1 MKKPKTLLTVSLI
14 IRSAK
19 VKTFESLLR
28 KPIMKLTIQ
37 SQILRD
43 AINKVLSVV
52 DKKNSRPILTNC
64 LIKSVGQ
71 KLELIA
77 TDLEV
82 SAKIILNAKI
92 EGEGSFCINSKN
104 IADILRELPNDE
116 LVMNVDNNNLLNL
129 TCKNI
134 SYSLLITSADEFPQ
148 LTFQNQSTE
157 FRLKTKQVAHII
169 NKTSH
174 AISTDETRLYLNGIY
189 LQLTDSKLRS
199 VAIDGHRLALL
210 DTHEFIGEN
219 KFLVDGVIVPR
230 KGISEL
236 KKIADTY
243 PEDEVSISLDD
254 SFMFVNARNEY
265 YLSIRLIAREY
276 PKYQTVIPSKTT
288 NRFHIDRNSILNAV
302 KRIKIL
308 SNEKTNGIKFNI
320 QPGELILST
329 NHPAM
334 GQATE
339 TLPISYEGKG
349 TEIGFNAKYLIE
361 SLSVLNETDVTFEFN
376 NELSPVVIKADDLPE
391 FLGIIMPLKL

>member
-1 MKKPKTLLTVSLI
+1 
-14 IRSAK
+14 
-19 VKTFESLLR
+19 
-28 KPIMKLTIQ
+28 MKLTIQ
-37 SQILRD
+37 AQTLRD

-64 LIKSVGQ
+64 LLKAQ
-71 KLELIA
+71 NNKLELIA

-82 SAKIILNAKI
+82 SAKILLNAKI

-116 LVMNVDNNNLLNL
+116 VELNVDNNNLLNL
-129 TCKNI
+129 NCKNI
-134 SYSLLITSADEFPQ
+134 NYSLLITSPDEFPQ
-148 LTFQNQSTE
+148 LGFQNQSSE
-157 FRLKTKQVAHII
+157 FRLRTKQIAHII

-189 LQLTDSKLRS
+189 LQMTDSKLRS

-210 DTHEFIGEN
+210 DTFEFMGDN
-219 KFLVDGVIVPR
+219 KFLADGVIVPR

-236 KKIADTY
+236 KKIADSY
-243 PEDEVSISLDD
+243 PDDEVSISLDD
-254 SFMFVNARNEY
+254 SFMFINARNEY

-288 NRFHIDRNSILNAV
+288 NRFDIDRNAILNAV

-308 SNEKTNGIKFNI
+308 SNEKTNGVKLNI
-320 QPGELILST
+320 QKNELTILT
-329 NHPAM
+329 NHPAL
-334 GQATE
+334 GQANE
-339 TLPISYEGKG
+339 TLPIVYDGKP

-376 NELSPVVIKADDLPE
+376 NELSPVVIKANDLPE

>member
-1 MKKPKTLLTVSLI
+1 
-14 IRSAK
+14 
-19 VKTFESLLR
+19 
-28 KPIMKLTIQ
+28 MKLIIQ
-37 SQILRD
+37 SQVLRE

-64 LIKSVGQ
+64 LIKTSGA
-71 KLELIA
+71 KIELIA

-82 SAKIILNAKI
+82 SAKIILNAKV
-92 EGEGSFCINSKN
+92 EKEGSFCINSKN
-104 IADILRELPNDE
+104 ISEILRELPNDE
-116 LVMNVDNNNLLNL
+116 VTISVDNTNLLNL
-129 TCKNI
+129 SCKSIN
-134 SYSLLITSADEFPQ
+134 YSLLITGAEEFPQ
-148 LTFQNQSTE
+148 LTFQNQSSE
-157 FRLKTKQVAHII
+157 FRLKTKQMSHII

-189 LQLTDSKLRS
+189 FQLSESKLRA

-219 KFLVDGVIVPR
+219 KFLVDGVIIPK

-236 KKIADTY
+236 KKISDSY
-243 PEDEVSISLDD
+243 PEDDVSISLDD

-276 PKYQTVIPSKTT
+276 PKYQTVIPAKTT
-288 NRFHIDRNSILNAV
+288 NRFHIDRNAVLNAV

-320 QPGELILST
+320 QKNELVIST
-329 NHPAM
+329 NHPAL
-334 GQATE
+334 GQASE
-339 TLPISYEGKG
+339 NLPISYDGKS

-376 NELSPVVIKADDLPE
+376 NELSPVVIKAEDIPE

>member
-1 MKKPKTLLTVSLI
+1 
-14 IRSAK
+14 
-19 VKTFESLLR
+19 
-28 KPIMKLTIQ
+28 
-37 SQILRD
+37 
-43 AINKVLSVV
+43 
-52 DKKNSRPILTNC
+52 
-64 LIKSVGQ
+64 
-71 KLELIA
+71 
-77 TDLEV
+77 
-82 SAKIILNAKI
+82 LNAKI

-104 IADILRELPNDE
+104 IADILRELPNDD
-116 LVMNVDNNNLLNL
+116 LVLNVDNSNILNL
-129 TCKNI
+129 SCKNI
-134 SYSLLITSADEFPQ
+134 TYSLLITSAEEFPH
-148 LTFQNQSTE
+148 LSFQNQFSE

-189 LQLTDSKLRS
+189 LQMTDSKLRA

-219 KFLVDGVIVPR
+219 KFLSDGVIVPR
-230 KGISEL
+230 KGITEL
-236 KKIADTY
+236 KKIAETY
-243 PEDEVSISLDD
+243 PEEDISISLDD

-288 NRFHIDRNSILNAV
+288 NRFHIDRNAILNAV

-308 SNEKTNGIKFNI
+308 SNEKTNGVKLNI
-320 QPGELILST
+320 QKNELVIST
-329 NHPAM
+329 NHPAL

-339 TLPISYEGKG
+339 TLPIVYDGKA

-361 SLSVLNETDVTFEFN
+361 SLQVLNETDVTFEFN

>member
-1 MKKPKTLLTVSLI
+1 MKI
-14 IRSAK
+14 
-19 VKTFESLLR
+19 
-28 KPIMKLTIQ
+28 TIQ

-43 AINKVLSVV
+43 AINRVLSVV

-64 LIKSVGQ
+64 LLKSQGQ

-92 EGEGSFCINSKN
+92 EKEGSFCINSKN
-104 IADILRELPNDE
+104 IADILRELPNDDVILSVE
-116 LVMNVDNNNLLNL
+116 NNNLLSL
-129 TCKNI
+129 VCKNI
-134 SYSLLITSADEFPQ
+134 NYSLLITGHDEYPQ
-148 LTFQNQSTE
+148 LSFQNHNSE
-157 FRLKTKQVAHII
+157 FRLKTKQVVHII
-169 NKTSH
+169 SKTSH

-189 LQLTDSKLRS
+189 LQMTDGKLRS
-199 VAIDGHRLALL
+199 VAIDGHRLALI

-219 KFLVDGVIVPR
+219 KYLADGVIVPR

-236 KKIADTY
+236 KKIADCY
-243 PEDEVSISLDD
+243 PEDEVIISVDD

-288 NRFHIDRNSILNAV
+288 NRFVIDRNAILNAV

-308 SNEKTNGIKFNI
+308 SNEKTNGIKFNV
-320 QPGELILST
+320 QKNELVITT
-329 NHPAM
+329 NHPAL

-339 TLPISYEGKG
+339 TLPISYDAKP

>member
-1 MKKPKTLLTVSLI
+1 MKLI
-14 IRSAK
+14 IPSQ
-19 VKTFESLLR
+19 VLR
-28 KPIMKLTIQ
+28 E
-37 SQILRD
+37 

-64 LIKSVGQ
+64 LLKTSGN

-82 SAKIILNAKI
+82 SAKIILPARI
-92 EGEGSFCINSKN
+92 EKEGSFCINSKN
-104 IADILRELPNDE
+104 ISEILRELPNDE
-116 LVMNVDNNNLLNL
+116 VVMSVENSNLLNL
-129 TCKNI
+129 SCKNI
-134 SYSLLITSADEFPQ
+134 NYSLLITGAEEFPQ
-148 LTFQNQSTE
+148 LSFQNQSSE
-157 FRLKTKQVAHII
+157 FRLKTKQISHII

-174 AISTDETRLYLNGIY
+174 AISTDETRLYLNGIFF
-189 LQLTDSKLRS
+189 QITDSKLRS

-236 KKIADTY
+236 KKIADTF
-243 PEDEVSISLDD
+243 PEDDVSISLDD

-276 PKYQTVIPSKTT
+276 PKYQTVIPAKTT
-288 NRFHIDRNSILNAV
+288 NRFHIDRNAVLNAV

-320 QPGELILST
+320 QKNELVIST
-329 NHPAM
+329 NHPAL
-334 GQATE
+334 GQASE
-339 TLPISYEGKG
+339 NLPISYDQKP

-376 NELSPVVIKADDLPE
+376 NELSPVVIKAEDIPE

>member
-1 MKKPKTLLTVSLI
+1 
-14 IRSAK
+14 
-19 VKTFESLLR
+19 
-28 KPIMKLTIQ
+28 MKLTIQ

-64 LIKSVGQ
+64 LIKTHGQ

-82 SAKIILNAKI
+82 SAKIILNANI
-92 EGEGSFCINSKN
+92 EKDGTFCINSKN
-104 IADILRELPNDE
+104 IADILRELPNDD
-116 LVMNVDNNNLLNL
+116 LTLSVDNNNLLNL
-129 TCKNI
+129 SCKNI
-134 SYSLLITSADEFPQ
+134 NYSLLIIGAEEFPQ
-148 LTFQNQSTE
+148 LSFQNQSSE
-157 FRLKTKQVAHII
+157 FRLKTKQISHII

-189 LQLTDSKLRS
+189 LQMSDSKLRS

-219 KFLVDGVIVPR
+219 KFLTDGVIIPR

-243 PEDEVSISLDD
+243 PDDDVVISLDD

-265 YLSIRLIAREY
+265 FLSIRLIAREY

-288 NRFHIDRNSILNAV
+288 NRFLIDRNAVLNAV

-308 SNEKTNGIKFNI
+308 SNEKTNGVKFNI
-320 QPGELILST
+320 HSNELVIST
-329 NHPAM
+329 NHPAL

-339 TLPISYEGKG
+339 TLPISYDGKS

-361 SLSVLNETDVTFEFN
+361 SLSVLNESDVTFEFN

>member
-1 MKKPKTLLTVSLI
+1 
-14 IRSAK
+14 
-19 VKTFESLLR
+19 
-28 KPIMKLTIQ
+28 MKLTIP

-64 LIKSVGQ
+64 LLKATKGQ
-71 KLELIA
+71 LELIA

-82 SAKIILNAKI
+82 SAKILLKAQVEA
-92 EGEGSFCINSKN
+92 EGNFCINSKN
-104 IADILRELPNDE
+104 IAEILRELPNEDVV
-116 LVMNVDNNNLLNL
+116 LNVEESNLLKL
-129 TCKNI
+129 SCKNI
-134 SYSLLITSADEFPQ
+134 NYSLLITSAEEFPQ
-148 LTFQNQSTE
+148 LSFQNQSSE
-157 FRLKTKQVAHII
+157 FRLKTKQISHII

-189 LQLTDSKLRS
+189 LQLTDGKLRS

-210 DTHEFIGEN
+210 DTNEFIGEN
-219 KFLVDGVIVPR
+219 KFLADGVIVPR
-230 KGISEL
+230 KGITEL

-254 SFMFVNARNEY
+254 SFMFVNAMNEY
-265 YLSIRLIAREY
+265 FLSIRLIAREY
-276 PKYQTVIPSKTT
+276 PKYQTVIPSKTAYK
-288 NRFHIDRNSILNAV
+288 FFIDRNAILNAV

-308 SNEKTNGIKFNI
+308 SNEKTNGVKLNI
-320 QPGELILST
+320 QPDELIVST
-329 NHPAM
+329 NHPAL
-334 GQATE
+334 GQAIE
-339 TLPISYEGKG
+339 TLPISFDGKP

-376 NELSPVVIKADDLPE
+376 NELSPVVIKADDLPD

>member
-1 MKKPKTLLTVSLI
+1 
-14 IRSAK
+14 
-19 VKTFESLLR
+19 
-28 KPIMKLTIQ
+28 MKLTIQ
-37 SQILRD
+37 AHALRD

-64 LIKSVGQ
+64 LVKTNGQ

-92 EGEGSFCINSKN
+92 EKEGSFCINSKN

-116 LVMNVDNNNLLNL
+116 LLFNVDNSNLLNL
-129 TCKNI
+129 NCKNI
-134 SYSLLITSADEFPQ
+134 NYSLLVTSADEFPQ
-148 LTFQNQSTE
+148 LNFQNQSSE
-157 FRLKTKQVAHII
+157 FRLKTKQLAHII

-189 LQLTDSKLRS
+189 LQMIDSKLRS

-210 DTHEFIGEN
+210 DTPEFIGEN
-219 KFLVDGVIVPR
+219 KYLVDGVIVPR

-236 KKIADTY
+236 KKIAETY
-243 PEDEVSISLDD
+243 PEDDAAISLDD

-276 PKYQTVIPSKTT
+276 PKYQTVIPAKTT
-288 NRFHIDRNSILNAV
+288 NRFFIDRNSILNAV
-302 KRIKIL
+302 KRVKIL
-308 SNEKTNGIKFNI
+308 SNEKTNGIKLNI
-320 QPGELILST
+320 AAGNLTIST
-329 NHPAM
+329 NHPAL
-334 GQATE
+334 GQANE
-339 TLPISYEGKG
+339 TLPIAYDGKA
-349 TEIGFNAKYLIE
+349 TVIGFNAKYLIE

>member
-1 MKKPKTLLTVSLI
+1 
-14 IRSAK
+14 
-19 VKTFESLLR
+19 
-28 KPIMKLTIQ
+28 MKLTIQ

-64 LIKSVGQ
+64 LIKTQGQ

-82 SAKIILNAKI
+82 SAKIILNANI
-92 EGEGSFCINSKN
+92 EKDGTFCINSKN
-104 IADILRELPNDE
+104 IADILRELPNDD
-116 LVMNVDNNNLLNL
+116 LTLSVDNNNLLNL
-129 TCKNI
+129 SCKNI
-134 SYSLLITSADEFPQ
+134 NYSLLIIGAEEFPQ
-148 LTFQNQSTE
+148 LSFQNQSSE
-157 FRLKTKQVAHII
+157 FRLKTKQISHII

-189 LQLTDSKLRS
+189 LQMTDSKLRS

-219 KFLVDGVIVPR
+219 KFLTDGVIVPR

-243 PEDEVSISLDD
+243 PDDDVAISLDD

-288 NRFHIDRNSILNAV
+288 NRFLIDRNAVLNAV

-308 SNEKTNGIKFNI
+308 SNEKTNGVKFNI
-320 QPGELILST
+320 HSNELVIST
-329 NHPAM
+329 NHPAL
-334 GQATE
+334 GQANE
-339 TLPISYEGKG
+339 TLPISYDGKS

-361 SLSVLNETDVTFEFN
+361 SLSVLNESDVTFEFN

>member
-1 MKKPKTLLTVSLI
+1 MKI
-14 IRSAK
+14 
-19 VKTFESLLR
+19 
-28 KPIMKLTIQ
+28 TIQ
-37 SQILRD
+37 AQALRD
-43 AINKVLSVV
+43 AVNKVLSVV

-64 LIKSVGQ
+64 LVKCVGQ

-82 SAKIILNAKI
+82 SSKIILNAKV
-92 EGEGSFCINSKN
+92 ENEGSFCINSKN
-104 IADILRELPNDE
+104 IADILRELPNEE
-116 LVMNVDNNNLLNL
+116 LVMNVDGNNMLNL

-134 SYSLLITSADEFPQ
+134 NYSLLITSADEFPQ
-148 LTFQNQSTE
+148 LGFQNQNSE
-157 FRLKTKQVAHII
+157 FRLKTKQIAHII

-189 LQLTDSKLRS
+189 LQLTDGKLRS

-210 DTHEFIGEN
+210 DTNEFIGEN

-236 KKIADTY
+236 KKIADSY
-243 PEDEVSISLDD
+243 PDDEVSISLDD
-254 SFMFVNARNEY
+254 SFMFVNAKNEY
-265 YLSIRLIAREY
+265 FLSIRLIAREY

-288 NRFHIDRNSILNAV
+288 NRFHIDRNAILNAV
-302 KRIKIL
+302 KRIRIL
-308 SNEKTNGIKFNI
+308 SNEKTNGVKLNI
-320 QPGELILST
+320 RPGELVIST
-329 NHPAM
+329 NHPAL

-339 TLPISYEGKG
+339 VLPIAYEGKA

-361 SLSVLNETDVTFEFN
+361 GLSVLNETDVTFEFN
-376 NELSPVVIKADDLPE
+376 NELLPVVMKADDLPE

>member
-1 MKKPKTLLTVSLI
+1 MKI
-14 IRSAK
+14 
-19 VKTFESLLR
+19 
-28 KPIMKLTIQ
+28 TIQ
-37 SQILRD
+37 SQVLRD

-64 LIKSVGQ
+64 LLKSQGQ

-82 SAKIILNAKI
+82 SAKIILNARI
-92 EGEGSFCINSKN
+92 EKEGSFCINSKN
-104 IADILRELPNDE
+104 IADILRELPNDDVILSVE
-116 LVMNVDNNNLLNL
+116 SNNLLNL

-134 SYSLLITSADEFPQ
+134 SYSLLITSPEEYPQ
-148 LTFQNQSTE
+148 LSFQNQNSE

-174 AISTDETRLYLNGIY
+174 AISTDETRLYLNGIF
-189 LQLTDSKLRS
+189 LQMTDGKIRS

-219 KFLVDGVIVPR
+219 KYLADGVIVPR

-236 KKIADTY
+236 KKIADSY
-243 PEDEVSISLDD
+243 PEDEVIISLDD
-254 SFMFVNARNEY
+254 SFMFVNARSEY
-265 YLSIRLIAREY
+265 FLSIRLIAREY
-276 PKYQTVIPSKTT
+276 PKYQTVIPAKTT
-288 NRFHIDRNSILNAV
+288 NKFVIDRNAILNAV

-308 SNEKTNGIKFNI
+308 SNEKTNGIKLNI
-320 QPGELILST
+320 QRNELVITT
-329 NHPAM
+329 NHPAL

-339 TLPISYEGKG
+339 TLPISYEGKT

-361 SLSVLNETDVTFEFN
+361 SLSVLNETDVVFEFN

>member
-1 MKKPKTLLTVSLI
+1 
-14 IRSAK
+14 
-19 VKTFESLLR
+19 
-28 KPIMKLTIQ
+28 MKLTIQ
-37 SQILRD
+37 AHVLRD

-64 LIKSVGQ
+64 LIKSYGQ
-71 KLELIA
+71 KIELIA

-82 SAKIILNAKI
+82 SAKIILNAKV

-104 IADILRELPNDE
+104 IADILRELPNDDVI
-116 LVMNVDNNNLLNL
+116 LNVDNNNLLNL

-134 SYSLLITSADEFPQ
+134 SYSLLIISADEFPQ
-148 LTFQNQSTE
+148 LSFQNQSTE
-157 FRLKTKQVAHII
+157 FRLKTKQISHII

-174 AISTDETRLYLNGIY
+174 AISTDETRLYLNGIF
-189 LQLTDSKLRS
+189 LQLNESKLRS

-210 DTHEFIGEN
+210 DTNEFIGDN

-243 PEDEVSISLDD
+243 PDEEVSISLDD

-288 NRFHIDRNSILNAV
+288 NRFHIERNAILNAV

-308 SNEKTNGIKFNI
+308 SNEKTNGVKLNI
-320 QPGELILST
+320 QPGELVIST
-329 NHPAM
+329 NHPAL

-339 TLPISYEGKG
+339 KLPINYDGKA

-361 SLSVLNETDVTFEFN
+361 NLNVFNETDVTFEFN

>member
-1 MKKPKTLLTVSLI
+1 
-14 IRSAK
+14 
-19 VKTFESLLR
+19 
-28 KPIMKLTIQ
+28 MKLSIQ
-37 SQILRD
+37 AHVLRD
-43 AINKVLSVV
+43 AINKVLTVV

-64 LIKSVGQ
+64 LLKATGK
-71 KLELIA
+71 KLEIIA

-82 SAKIILNAKI
+82 SAKIILDVKTDKD
-92 EGEGSFCINSKN
+92 GSFCINSKN
-104 IADILRELPNDE
+104 IADILRELPAEE
-116 LVMNVDNNNLLNL
+116 LFMNVEGGNLLNL
-129 TCKNI
+129 NCKNI
-134 SYSLLITSADEFPQ
+134 NYSLLITSADEFPQ
-148 LTFQNQSTE
+148 LNFQNQSSE
-157 FRLKTKQVAHII
+157 FRLKTKQISHII
-169 NKTSH
+169 NKCSH

-189 LQLTDSKLRS
+189 LQMTDSKLRS

-210 DTHEFIGEN
+210 DTHEFIGDN

-236 KKIADTY
+236 KKIAETY
-243 PEDEVSISLDD
+243 PEEDVSISLDD

-288 NRFHIDRNSILNAV
+288 NKFHIDRNAILNAV

-308 SNEKTNGIKFNI
+308 SNEKTNGIKLNVA
-320 QPGELILST
+320 PGQLTIST
-329 NHPAM
+329 NHPAL
-334 GQATE
+334 GQAIE
-339 TLPISYEGKG
+339 TLPIAYDGKS

-376 NELSPVVIKADDLPE
+376 NELSPVVIKAEDLPE

>member
-1 MKKPKTLLTVSLI
+1 
-14 IRSAK
+14 
-19 VKTFESLLR
+19 
-28 KPIMKLTIQ
+28 MKLTIP

-64 LIKSVGQ
+64 LLKASQGQ
-71 KLELIA
+71 LEIIA

-82 SAKIILNAKI
+82 SAKILLKAQV
-92 EGEGSFCINSKN
+92 ESEVSFCINSKN
-104 IADILRELPNDE
+104 IAEILRELPNEDVI
-116 LVMNVDNNNLLNL
+116 LNVEDSNLLKL

-134 SYSLLITSADEFPQ
+134 NYSLLITSAEEFPQ
-148 LTFQNQSTE
+148 LSFQNQSSE
-157 FRLKTKQVAHII
+157 FRLKTKQISHII

-189 LQLTDSKLRS
+189 LQLTDGKLRS

-210 DTHEFIGEN
+210 DTNEFIGEN
-219 KFLVDGVIVPR
+219 KFLADGVIVPR
-230 KGISEL
+230 KGITEL

-254 SFMFVNARNEY
+254 SFMFVNAMNEY
-265 YLSIRLIAREY
+265 FLSIRLIAREY
-276 PKYQTVIPSKTT
+276 PKYQTVIPSKTAH
-288 NRFHIDRNSILNAV
+288 RFMIDRNAILNAV

-308 SNEKTNGIKFNI
+308 SNEKTNGVKLNI
-320 QPGELILST
+320 QPNELIVST
-329 NHPAM
+329 NHPAL
-334 GQATE
+334 GQAIE
-339 TLPISYEGKG
+339 TLPINFDGKP

-361 SLSVLNETDVTFEFN
+361 NLSVLNETDVTFEFN

>member
-1 MKKPKTLLTVSLI
+1 
-14 IRSAK
+14 
-19 VKTFESLLR
+19 
-28 KPIMKLTIQ
+28 MKLIIQ
-37 SQILRD
+37 SQVLRE

-64 LIKSVGQ
+64 LIKTSGT
-71 KLELIA
+71 KIELIA

-82 SAKIILNAKI
+82 SAKIILNAKV
-92 EGEGSFCINSKN
+92 EREGSFCINSKN
-104 IADILRELPNDE
+104 ISEILRELPNDE
-116 LVMNVDNNNLLNL
+116 VVISVDNSNLLNL
-129 TCKNI
+129 SCKNI
-134 SYSLLITSADEFPQ
+134 NYSLLITGAEEFPQ
-148 LTFQNQSTE
+148 LTFQNQSSE
-157 FRLKTKQVAHII
+157 FRLKTKQISHII

-174 AISTDETRLYLNGIY
+174 AISNDETRLYLNGIY
-189 LQLTDSKLRS
+189 FQLSESKLRA

-219 KFLVDGVIVPR
+219 KFLVDGVIIPK

-236 KKIADTY
+236 KKIADSY
-243 PEDEVSISLDD
+243 PEDDVSISLDD

-276 PKYQTVIPSKTT
+276 PKYQTVIPAKTT
-288 NRFHIDRNSILNAV
+288 NRFHIDRNAVLNAV

-320 QPGELILST
+320 QKNELVIST
-329 NHPAM
+329 NHPAL
-334 GQATE
+334 GQASE
-339 TLPISYEGKG
+339 NLPISYDGKS

-376 NELSPVVIKADDLPE
+376 NELSPVVIKAEDIPE

>member
-1 MKKPKTLLTVSLI
+1 
-14 IRSAK
+14 
-19 VKTFESLLR
+19 
-28 KPIMKLTIQ
+28 MKLSI
-37 SQILRD
+37 SAPLLRD

-64 LIKSVGQ
+64 LIKAQGQ
-71 KLELIA
+71 KLELVG

-92 EGEGSFCINSKN
+92 EKEGSFCINSKN

-116 LVMNVDNNNLLNL
+116 LLLNVDNNNLLNL
-129 TCKNI
+129 SCKNI
-134 SYSLLITSADEFPQ
+134 SYSLLVTSADDFPQ
-148 LTFQNQSTE
+148 LSFQNQSSE
-157 FRLKTKQVAHII
+157 FRLKTKQIAHII

-189 LQLTDSKLRS
+189 FQLIDSKLRS

-210 DTHEFIGEN
+210 DTQEFIGEN
-219 KFLVDGVIVPR
+219 KFLVDGVIIPR
-230 KGISEL
+230 KGIAEL

-243 PEDEVSISLDD
+243 PEDDVAISLDD
-254 SFMFVNARNEY
+254 SFMFVNAKNEY
-265 YLSIRLIAREY
+265 FLSVRLIAREY

-288 NRFHIDRNSILNAV
+288 NRFHIDRNAILNAV

-308 SNEKTNGIKFNI
+308 SNEKTNGVKLNI
-320 QPGELILST
+320 QNNELIVST
-329 NHPAM
+329 NHPAL
-334 GQATE
+334 GQAVE
-339 TLPISYEGKG
+339 TLSINYDGKP

-361 SLSVLNETDVTFEFN
+361 NLSVLNETDVTFEFN

>member
-1 MKKPKTLLTVSLI
+1 MKLI
-14 IRSAK
+14 I
-19 VKTFESLLR
+19 
-28 KPIMKLTIQ
+28 P
-37 SQILRD
+37 SQILRE

-64 LIKSVGQ
+64 LLKTAGN

-82 SAKIILNAKI
+82 SAKIILDAKI
-92 EGEGSFCINSKN
+92 EKEGSFCINSKN
-104 IADILRELPNDE
+104 IAEILRELPNDE
-116 LVMNVDNNNLLNL
+116 IVMSVDNTNLLNL

-134 SYSLLITSADEFPQ
+134 SYSLLITSAEEFPQ
-148 LTFQNQSTE
+148 LTFQNQSSE
-157 FRLKTKQVAHII
+157 FRLKTKQISHII

-189 LQLTDSKLRS
+189 FQLTDSKLRA

-219 KFLVDGVIVPR
+219 KFLVDGVIVPK

-236 KKIADTY
+236 KKIADSY

-276 PKYQTVIPSKTT
+276 PKYQTVIPAKTT
-288 NRFHIDRNSILNAV
+288 NRFHIDRNAILNAV

-308 SNEKTNGIKFNI
+308 SNEKTNGIKLNI
-320 QPGELILST
+320 QKNELVIST
-329 NHPAM
+329 NHPAL
-334 GQATE
+334 GQASE
-339 TLPISYEGKG
+339 NLPISYDGKA
-349 TEIGFNAKYLIE
+349 TEIGFNAKYLTE

-376 NELSPVVIKADDLPE
+376 NELSPVVIKAEDIPE

>member
-1 MKKPKTLLTVSLI
+1 MKI
-14 IRSAK
+14 
-19 VKTFESLLR
+19 
-28 KPIMKLTIQ
+28 TIQ
-37 SQILRD
+37 SHLLRD

-64 LIKSVGQ
+64 LIKAQGQ
-71 KLELIA
+71 KIELVA

-82 SAKIILNAKI
+82 SAKIILSAKI
-92 EGEGSFCINSKN
+92 ETEGNFCINSKN

-116 LVMNVDNNNLLNL
+116 LLLEVDNNNLLNL

-134 SYSLLITSADEFPQ
+134 NYSLLIISAEEFPQ
-148 LTFQNQSTE
+148 LSFQNQNSE

-189 LQLTDSKLRS
+189 LQMTDSKLRA

-210 DTHEFIGEN
+210 DTNEFIGEN
-219 KFLVDGVIVPR
+219 KFLADGVIVPR

-243 PEDEVSISLDD
+243 PEDDVAISLDD

-288 NRFHIDRNSILNAV
+288 NRFHIDRNAILNAV

-308 SNEKTNGIKFNI
+308 SNEKTNGVKLNI
-320 QPGELILST
+320 QKNELVIST
-329 NHPAM
+329 NHPAL
-334 GQATE
+334 GQAVE
-339 TLPISYEGKG
+339 TLPISYDGKP

-361 SLSVLNETDVTFEFN
+361 SLSVLNESDVTFEFN
-376 NELSPVVIKADDLPE
+376 NELSPVVVKADDLPE

>member
-1 MKKPKTLLTVSLI
+1 MKLI
-14 IRSAK
+14 IPSQ
-19 VKTFESLLR
+19 VLR
-28 KPIMKLTIQ
+28 E
-37 SQILRD
+37 

-64 LIKSVGQ
+64 LLKTSGT

-82 SAKIILNAKI
+82 SAKIILPAKI
-92 EGEGSFCINSKN
+92 EKEGSFCINSKN
-104 IADILRELPNDE
+104 IAEILRELPNDDVVISVE
-116 LVMNVDNNNLLNL
+116 NSNMLNL
-129 TCKNI
+129 SCKNI
-134 SYSLLITSADEFPQ
+134 NYSLLITSADEFPQ
-148 LTFQNQSTE
+148 LTFQNQTSE
-157 FRLKTKQVAHII
+157 FRLKTKQISHII

-189 LQLTDSKLRS
+189 FQITDSKLRA

-219 KFLVDGVIVPR
+219 KFLTDGVIIPR

-236 KKIADTY
+236 KKIAESY
-243 PEDEVSISLDD
+243 PEDDVSISLDD

-276 PKYQTVIPSKTT
+276 PKYQTVIPAKTT
-288 NRFHIDRNSILNAV
+288 NRFHIDRNAIMNAV

-308 SNEKTNGIKFNI
+308 SNEKTNGIKLNI
-320 QPGELILST
+320 QKNELVIST
-329 NHPAM
+329 NHPAL

-339 TLPISYEGKG
+339 SLPISYDGKA

-361 SLSVLNETDVTFEFN
+361 SLSVLNENDVTFEFN
-376 NELSPVVIKADDLPE
+376 NELSPVVIKAEDIPE